1 MAQQNTNMKKIILS
15 VSMLIA
21 INTFGQ
27 ANLDYIY
34 NSPPEKVLLQR
45 VDHIEAINTLEDMI
59 EWIKWDIK
67 TDEVNYIVGQA
78 YVENL
83 QDLLFILKKSTLRVI
98 EVISCISI
106 IESHRLLWSIA
117 QFGHHVHSYGAPSKL
132 LIMP

>member
-45 VDHIEAINTLEDMI
+45 VDHIDAINTLEDMI
-59 EWIKWDIK
+59 EWIKSDIK

-83 QDLLFILKKSTLRVI
+83 QDLLFILKNKSILI
-98 EVISCISI
+98 EN
-106 IESHRLLWSIA
+106 EN
-117 QFGHHVHSYGAPSKL
+117 
-132 LIMP
+132 

>member
-15 VSMLIA
+15 VSMLIT

-59 EWIKWDIK
+59 EWIKSDIK

-83 QDLLFILKKSTLRVI
+83 QDLLFMLKNKSILI
-98 EVISCISI
+98 EN
-106 IESHRLLWSIA
+106 EN
-117 QFGHHVHSYGAPSKL
+117 
-132 LIMP
+132 

>member
-15 VSMLIA
+15 VSMLIT

-59 EWIKWDIK
+59 EWIKSDIK

-83 QDLLFILKKSTLRVI
+83 QDILFMLKNKSILI
-98 EVISCISI
+98 EN
-106 IESHRLLWSIA
+106 EN
-117 QFGHHVHSYGAPSKL
+117 
-132 LIMP
+132 

>member
-15 VSMLIA
+15 VSMLIT

-59 EWIKWDIK
+59 EWIKSDIK

-83 QDLLFILKKSTLRVI
+83 QDILFMLKNKSILI
-98 EVISCISI
+98 EN
-106 IESHRLLWSIA
+106 
-117 QFGHHVHSYGAPSKL
+117 
-132 LIMP
+132 

>member
-59 EWIKWDIK
+59 EWIKWDIE
-67 TDEVNYIVGQA
+67 TDEVNYIVGQT

-83 QDLLFILKKSTLRVI
+83 QDLLFILKNKSILI
-98 EVISCISI
+98 EN
-106 IESHRLLWSIA
+106 EN
-117 QFGHHVHSYGAPSKL
+117 
-132 LIMP
+132 

>member
-15 VSMLIA
+15 VSMLIT

-45 VDHIEAINTLEDMI
+45 VDHIDAINTLEDMI
-59 EWIKWDIK
+59 EWIKSDIK

-83 QDLLFILKKSTLRVI
+83 QDLLFVLKNKSILI
-98 EVISCISI
+98 EN
-106 IESHRLLWSIA
+106 
-117 QFGHHVHSYGAPSKL
+117 
-132 LIMP
+132 

>member
-1 MAQQNTNMKKIILS
+1 MKKIILS
-15 VSMLIA
+15 VSMLIT

-45 VDHIEAINTLEDMI
+45 VDHIEAVNTLEDMI
-59 EWIKWDIK
+59 EWIKSDIK

-83 QDLLFILKKSTLRVI
+83 QDILFMLKNKSILI
-98 EVISCISI
+98 EN
-106 IESHRLLWSIA
+106 EN
-117 QFGHHVHSYGAPSKL
+117 
-132 LIMP
+132 

>member
-1 MAQQNTNMKKIILS
+1 MKKIILS

-27 ANLDYIY
+27 DNLDYIY

-59 EWIKWDIK
+59 EWIKSDIK

-83 QDLLFILKKSTLRVI
+83 QDLLFVLKNKSILI
-98 EVISCISI
+98 EN
-106 IESHRLLWSIA
+106 
-117 QFGHHVHSYGAPSKL
+117 
-132 LIMP
+132 

>member
-1 MAQQNTNMKKIILS
+1 
-15 VSMLIA
+15 MLIA

-83 QDLLFILKKSTLRVI
+83 QDLLFMLKNKSILI
-98 EVISCISI
+98 EN
-106 IESHRLLWSIA
+106 EN
-117 QFGHHVHSYGAPSKL
+117 
-132 LIMP
+132 

>member
-1 MAQQNTNMKKIILS
+1 MKKIILS

-45 VDHIEAINTLEDMI
+45 VDHIDAINTIEDMI
-59 EWIKWDIK
+59 EWIESDTRENK
-67 TDEVNYIVGQA
+67 VNYIVSQT

-83 QDLLFILKKSTLRVI
+83 QDLLFVLKNKSILI
-98 EVISCISI
+98 EN
-106 IESHRLLWSIA
+106 
-117 QFGHHVHSYGAPSKL
+117 
-132 LIMP
+132 

>member
-15 VSMLIA
+15 VSMLIT

-59 EWIKWDIK
+59 EWIKSDIK

-83 QDLLFILKKSTLRVI
+83 QDLLFILKNKSILI
-98 EVISCISI
+98 EN
-106 IESHRLLWSIA
+106 EN
-117 QFGHHVHSYGAPSKL
+117 
-132 LIMP
+132 